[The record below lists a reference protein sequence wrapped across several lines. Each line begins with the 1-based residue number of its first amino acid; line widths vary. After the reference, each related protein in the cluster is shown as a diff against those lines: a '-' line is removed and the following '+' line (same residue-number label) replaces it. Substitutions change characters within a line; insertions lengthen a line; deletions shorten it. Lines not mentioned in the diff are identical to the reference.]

1 VIHNKIKYPP
11 NNSGSKV
18 VMEWV
23 YAFLVV
29 GLAGRTSSSKLQGF
43 GKDFS
48 SKQNKSPTSMD
59 VSMKR
64 YAGVWWRVWN
74 FVMCCCSL
82 HLQFVYKEMPCMQSI
97 KSEMQSPI
105 GTITWYL
112 HQTYITKDQGPII
125 SD

>member
-1 VIHNKIKYPP
+1 
-11 NNSGSKV
+11 
-18 VMEWV
+18 V

-64 YAGVWWRVWN
+64 YAGVW
-74 FVMCCCSL
+74 
-82 HLQFVYKEMPCMQSI
+82 
-97 KSEMQSPI
+97 
-105 GTITWYL
+105 
-112 HQTYITKDQGPII
+112 
-125 SD
+125 